1 MIWAA
6 ISFEG
11 QELIYFL
18 EEKENSDIY
27 KGILKEWIS
36 KITKL

>member
-11 QELIYFL
+11 PELIYFL
-18 EEKENSDIY
+18 EENENSDIY
-27 KGILKEWIS
+27 KGILKE
-36 KITKL
+36 